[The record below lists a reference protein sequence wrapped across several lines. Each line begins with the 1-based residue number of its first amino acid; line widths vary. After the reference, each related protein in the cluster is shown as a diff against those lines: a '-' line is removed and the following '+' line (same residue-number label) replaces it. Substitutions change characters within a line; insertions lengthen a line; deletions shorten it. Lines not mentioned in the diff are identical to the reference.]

1 MNVWVP
7 SMGRDLAEF
16 GTESMLTLLAR
27 TLERSIIV
35 LDGETLAG
43 LRDSFRGLDA
53 NLQREEKHH
62 HVHNPASSHLY
73 RREVNTIGALIHLET
88 HEDSLV
94 LVHVNG
100 NHYHAFAHKDV
111 APDRVPAF
119 VRSMVAKD
127 KEALTSRRAHH
138 LAAINPK
145 ARP

>member
-1 MNVWVP
+1 M
-7 SMGRDLAEF
+7 
-16 GTESMLTLLAR
+16 GTESLLSLLAR
-27 TLERSIIV
+27 TLDRLIIV
-35 LDGETLAG
+35 LDGHTLAR
-43 LRDSFRGLDA
+43 LRDSSCGLDA

-73 RREVNTIGALIHLET
+73 RREVNTIGALIELET

-111 APDRVPAF
+111 APDRVPPF

-127 KEALTSRRAHH
+127 KEALASRRAHH
-138 LAAINPK
+138 LAAINPRLDPNH
-145 ARP
+145 RP